1 MSIKVKFPLFMLLI
15 MLLNFLLIGGYYRFY
30 LSTQISET
38 SNEKQDELQRETD
51 RISVSLRNS
60 TDASSRLT
68 EIAKSEN
75 LVIRVQD
82 SAGKVLLQTGSEPG
96 IRFEHHASALLPYQG
111 QVCLLQVT
119 QGISITNLTE
129 FQIAGELIKTECGII
144 FVVLLLSGLFIYVR
158 YAVWIVSLQRKMERY
173 RSGIV
178 PERTGRKDEL
188 GRLQNE
194 FADLTDALEEEKKN
208 QNRIIASI
216 SHDIKT
222 PLTSVMGYAERLKKS
237 SLSPEK
243 REQYVDTIY
252 RKSLVIKTLIDDFD
266 EYLSYHTQS
275 SLKRQFVSA
284 EQLCGILRLDYEGEL
299 RERGVSFSIRDGCP
313 QAGLSVDLSRIR
325 RIFGNLID
333 NSLKHA
339 GERAPEI
346 SVSCAEHEHSV
357 LFTVEDSGTGVK
369 EEELKN
375 IFEPFYTSDH
385 ARTFAGLGLSICR
398 EIAEAHGGRIW
409 AENRP
414 EGGLRVCVSL
424 PEAQ

>member
-1 MSIKVKFPLFMLLI
+1 MSIKIKFPFFVLLA

-38 SNEKQDELQRETD
+38 SNEGQYQLQQETN
-51 RISVSLRNS
+51 RISAELRNS
-60 TDASSRLT
+60 PDPSGRLT

-82 SAGKVLLQTGSEPG
+82 QTGKVLYQAGSEPG
-96 IRFEHHASALLPYQG
+96 IRFERHASGLVPFG
-111 QVCLLQVT
+111 GKICLLQVT
-119 QGISITNLTE
+119 QGISITNLSE
-129 FQIAGELIKTECGII
+129 FQIASDLIMTECGII
-144 FVVLLLSGLFIYVR
+144 FIVLLLSGFYIYVR
-158 YAVWIVSLQRKMERY
+158 YAVSIVSLQRKIEGY

-194 FADLTDALEEEKKN
+194 FADLTDALEEEKQN

-216 SHDIKT
+216 SHDVKT

-299 RERGVSFSIRDGCP
+299 RERGVPFSIRDACP

-325 RIFGNLID
+325 RVFGNLID
-333 NSLKHA
+333 NSLKHT
-339 GERAPEI
+339 GERPPEI
-346 SVSCAEHEHSV
+346 SVSCEEREHTV
-357 LFTVEDSGTGVK
+357 LFMVEDSGTGVK
-369 EEELKN
+369 EDELKS

>member
-1 MSIKVKFPLFMLLI
+1 MSIKIKFPFFVLLI

-60 TDASSRLT
+60 PDASAQLT
-68 EIAKSEN
+68 KIAKSEN

-82 SAGKVLLQTGSEPG
+82 SAGTVLFQTGSEPG
-96 IRFEHHASALLPYQG
+96 IRFEHHASGLLPFRG
-111 QVCLLQVT
+111 QICLLQVT

-129 FQIAGELIKTECGII
+129 FQIAGELIKAECGII
-144 FVVLLLSGLFIYVR
+144 FVVLLLSGFYIYVR
-158 YAVWIVSLQRKMERY
+158 YAVSVVSLQQKMERY

-178 PERTGRKDEL
+178 PERTSRKDEL

-194 FADLTDALEEEKKN
+194 FADLTDALEEEKQN

-216 SHDIKT
+216 SHDVKT

-252 RKSLVIKTLIDDFD
+252 RKSVVIKTLIDDFD

-275 SLKRQFVSA
+275 SLKRQLVSA
-284 EQLCGILRLDYEGEL
+284 EQLCGILRMDYEGEL
-299 RERGVSFSIRDGCP
+299 RERGVPFSIRDGCP

-333 NSLKHA
+333 NSLKHL
-339 GERAPEI
+339 GQRPPEI
-346 SVSCAEHEHSV
+346 TVSCEEREHSV

-424 PEAQ
+424 PEA